1 LSQVVSGSVTELRQ
15 RMDDGT
21 LVRDLVRATGSWQP
35 VNAETGEVGAWRNSL
50 PILLDVMRRAGLPNV
65 QVVLEHRLPYSP
77 KRIDA
82 VLCGLAP
89 DTGEPSY
96 MLVELKQWSAPITAE
111 AGGFRVRGLDSLQLH
126 PSEQV
131 FRYGQQLL
139 DFYPDLGRNPHRVR
153 GIAYLHNATDGE
165 CAALNRTKFT
175 EQDYLV
181 TRSRTG
187 ALEKALRRV
196 LDATADIAA
205 NQRVAKELLDAKAAP
220 ARTLLA
226 TAAGMFENRGEF
238 VLLDEQKLAYN
249 MVMDAVTA
257 VRTGDSPKR
266 VVIVLGGPGSGKSAI
281 AMSLLAKL
289 ARTGRKVLHAT
300 GSRAFTQ
307 TLRKR
312 VALGDHRVA
321 QLFMY
326 FFDFRR
332 KEANE
337 LDVVICDEAHR
348 IRDKRSSGGG
358 NRLQIE
364 ELIDVAKVPVFL
376 LDEHQVVRPN
386 EVGTREYIEKAAVA
400 RDCQVEVVRLEGQ
413 FRCGGSV
420 LYDEW
425 VRRLLGLSGQP
436 PIAWSDLVAGT
447 GDEYVVRAENS
458 PASLEEWLVSRM
470 RTGGGTARIA
480 AGFCWPWSEP
490 KTNGR
495 GGHSLVDDVTIGDWK
510 RPWNTPDGKKV
521 DDAPPAA
528 LWASDPKGFDQVGC
542 IYTAQGFE
550 YDWAGVIFGED
561 LVIRDG
567 RWIAQIGESK
577 DNSVKRDP
585 GRFDELVRN
594 TYKVL
599 LTRGMH
605 GVCLYS
611 VDSETNQFLQTYS
624 R

>member
-1 LSQVVSGSVTELRQ
+1 MVSGSVAELRQ
-15 RMDDGT
+15 RMAEGT

-35 VNAETGEVGAWRNSL
+35 VNAETGEVGAWRKSL
-50 PILLDVMRRAGLPNV
+50 PALLDVMERAGLPDV

-82 VLCGLAP
+82 VLCGLTP
-89 DTGEPSY
+89 DTSEPSY

-111 AGGFRVRGLDSLQLH
+111 AGGFRVKGLDSLQLH

-153 GIAYLHNATDGE
+153 GIAYLHNAEDEE
-165 CAALNRTKFT
+165 CAALDRPRFT
-175 EQDYLV
+175 AQDYLV
-181 TRSRTG
+181 TRSRTSV
-187 ALEKALRRV
+187 LEKVLQRV
-196 LDATADIAA
+196 LDATADISA
-205 NQRVAKELLDAKAAP
+205 NRQLAKELLDAKAAP

-226 TAAGMFENRGEF
+226 TAAAMFENRGDF

-249 MVMDAVTA
+249 MVMDAVTS
-257 VRTGDSPKR
+257 VRTGDGPKR

-348 IRDKRSSGGG
+348 IRDKRSNGDG

-386 EVGTREYIEKAAVA
+386 EVGTRAYIEQAAVA
-400 RDCQVEVVRLEGQ
+400 RGCQVEVVRLEGQ

-425 VRRLLGLSGQP
+425 VRRLLGLSEQP
-436 PIAWSDLVAGT
+436 PIVWSDLVAGT
-447 GDEYVVRAENS
+447 DDEYVVRTESS
-458 PASLEEWLVSRM
+458 PVSLEEWLSGRM
-470 RTGGGTARIA
+470 RMAGGTARIA
-480 AGFCWPWSEP
+480 AGFCWPWSDP
-490 KTNGR
+490 KPNGR
-495 GGHSLVDDVTIGDWK
+495 GGHRLVDDVTIGNWK
-510 RPWNTPDGKKV
+510 RPWNTPDGKRV

-528 LWASDPKGFDQVGC
+528 LWASDPRGFNQVGC

-550 YDWAGVIFGED
+550 YDWAGVIFGKD

-567 RWIAQIGESK
+567 QWVAQIDESRDK
-577 DNSVKRDP
+577 AVKRDRA
-585 GRFDELVRN
+585 RFDELVRN

-605 GVCLYS
+605 GVCLHS
-611 VDSETNQFLQTYS
+611 VDETTNRFLQTYS

>member
-1 LSQVVSGSVTELRQ
+1 MSQVVSGSVAELRQ

-21 LVRDLVRATGSWQP
+21 LIRDLVRATGSWQP

-50 PILLDVMRRAGLPNV
+50 PILLDVMQRAGMTNV

-77 KRIDA
+77 KRVDA
-82 VLCGLAP
+82 VLCGLCP
-89 DTGEPSY
+89 GTSEPSY
-96 MLVELKQWSAPITAE
+96 LLVELKQWSGPVVSE
-111 AGGFRVRGLDSLQLH
+111 AGGFRVNGLKSLQLH

-131 FRYGQQLL
+131 FRYGRQLL
-139 DFYPDLGRNPHRVR
+139 DFHPDLARNPHRIR
-153 GIAYLHNATDGE
+153 GVAYLHNAEDEE
-165 CAALNRTKFT
+165 CAALDRAKFT
-175 EQDYLV
+175 AQDYLV
-181 TRSRTG
+181 TRSRTPV
-187 ALEKALRRV
+187 LENLLRKV
-196 LDATADIAA
+196 LDASVDHAT
-205 NQRVAKELLDAKAAP
+205 NHQVAKDLMDARAAP
-220 ARTLLA
+220 AKTLLT
-226 TAAGMFENRGEF
+226 TAAGMFENRDDF

-249 MVMDAVTA
+249 MVMDAVGATQ
-257 VRTGDSPKR
+257 RGDSRKR

-289 ARTGRKVLHAT
+289 ARTNRKAVHAT

-307 TLRKR
+307 TLWRR
-312 VALGDHRVA
+312 VARGDSGVKALFVYFRDFSKHR
-321 QLFMY
+321 
-326 FFDFRR
+326 
-332 KEANE
+332 KNE

-348 IRDKRSSGGG
+348 IRDKRSTGSG
-358 NRLQIE
+358 NRLQVE

-386 EVGTREYIEKAAVA
+386 EVGTQEYIEGTAVA
-400 RDCQVEVVRLEGQ
+400 RGCDVKVVRLEGQ

-425 VRRLLGLSGQP
+425 VRRLLGLSEKP
-436 PIAWSDLVAGT
+436 PIVWSDLVAGT
-447 GDEYVVRAENS
+447 GDEYVVRTEGS
-458 PASLEEWLVSRM
+458 PASLEEWLLGRM
-470 RTGGGTARIA
+470 RGTDHTARIA

-490 KTNGR
+490 KPNGR
-495 GGHSLVDDVTIGDWK
+495 GGLRLVEDVAIGNWK

-528 LWASDPKGFDQVGC
+528 LWASDPKGFNQVGC

-561 LVIRDG
+561 LVIRDDQ
-567 RWIAQIGESK
+567 WVAQMDKSR
-577 DNSVKRDP
+577 DSAVKRDEA
-585 GRFDELVRN
+585 RFDELVRN

-605 GVCLYS
+605 GVCLHS
-611 VDSETNQFLQTYS
+611 VDEKTNEFLCTYS

>member
-1 LSQVVSGSVTELRQ
+1 LSQVVSGSVIGLRQ

-50 PILLDVMRRAGLPNV
+50 PVLLDVLERAGLPNV

-82 VLCGLAP
+82 VLCGLTP

-96 MLVELKQWSAPITAE
+96 MLVELKQWSGPIRAE
-111 AGGFRVRGLDSLQLH
+111 AGGFRVNRLAALQLH

-153 GIAYLHNATDGE
+153 GIAYLHNADDDE
-165 CAALNRTKFT
+165 CRALDRPKFT

-181 TRSRTG
+181 TRNRTEV
-187 ALEKALRRV
+187 LEKALRRV
-196 LDATADIAA
+196 LDAAAGPDA
-205 NQRVAKELLDAKAAP
+205 NQRVMLDLVDAKAAP

-226 TAAGMFENRGEF
+226 TAAGMFENRGDF

-249 MVMDAVTA
+249 MVMDAVTSA
-257 VRTGDSPKR
+257 RAGDSPKR

-300 GSRAFTQ
+300 GSRAFTK
-307 TLRKR
+307 TLRKQ
-312 VALGDHRVA
+312 VAVDDHRVS

-348 IRDKRSSGGG
+348 IRDKRSNGDG

-386 EVGTREYIEKAAVA
+386 EVGTREYIEKAAMA
-400 RDCQVEVVRLEGQ
+400 RGCQVEVVQLAGQ

-425 VRRLLGLSGQP
+425 VRRLLGLSELP
-436 PIAWSDLVAGT
+436 PISWSDLVAGS
-447 GDEYVVRAENS
+447 GDEYVVRAEDS
-458 PASLEEWLVSRM
+458 PANLETWLEARM
-470 RTGGGTARIA
+470 RSGGTARIA
-480 AGFCWPWSEP
+480 AGFCWPWSDP
-490 KTNGR
+490 KPNGR
-495 GGHSLVDDVTIGDWK
+495 GGLRLVDDVTIGDWQ
-510 RPWNTPDGKKV
+510 RPWNNPSDRKV
-521 DDAPPAA
+521 DAAPPAA
-528 LWASDPKGFDQVGC
+528 LWASDPLGFNQVGC

-550 YDWAGVIFGED
+550 YDWAGVIFGKD

-567 RWIAQIGESK
+567 RWVAQISESK
-577 DNSVKRDP
+577 DKAVREDLD
-585 GRFDELVRN
+585 RFDELVRN

-605 GVCLYS
+605 GVCLHS
-611 VDSETNQFLQTYS
+611 VDSETNRFLQTYS

>member
-1 LSQVVSGSVTELRQ
+1 MSQVVSGSVTELRQ

-50 PILLDVMRRAGLPNV
+50 PILLDVMERAGLANV

-77 KRIDA
+77 KRVDA
-82 VLCGLAP
+82 VLCGVEP
-89 DTGEPSY
+89 GTREPSY
-96 MLVELKQWSAPITAE
+96 MLVELKQWSGRVVAE
-111 AGGFRVRGLDSLQLH
+111 AGGFRVNGLESLQLH

-131 FRYGQQLL
+131 FRYGRQLL
-139 DFYPDLGRNPHRVR
+139 DFHPDLARNPHRIR
-153 GIAYLHNATDGE
+153 GIAYLHNAEDVD
-165 CAALNRTKFT
+165 CSALDRAKFT
-175 EQDYLV
+175 AQDYLV
-181 TRSRTG
+181 TRNRTPV
-187 ALEKALRRV
+187 LEKILRKM
-196 LDATADIAA
+196 LDASVDRAT
-205 NQRVAKELLDAKAAP
+205 NTQVAKELIDAWAAP
-220 ARTLLA
+220 AKTLLT
-226 TAAGMFENRGEF
+226 TAAGMFENRDDF

-249 MVMDAVTA
+249 MVMDAVDATQC
-257 VRTGDSPKR
+257 GDGRKR

-289 ARTGRKVLHAT
+289 ARTNRKAVHAT

-307 TLRKR
+307 TLRQR
-312 VALGDHRVA
+312 VARGDGSVKD
-321 QLFMY
+321 LFGY
-326 FFDFRR
+326 FRDFGRR
-332 KEANE
+332 RRNE

-348 IRDKRSSGGG
+348 IRDKRSAGGE
-358 NRLQIE
+358 NRLQVE

-376 LDEHQVVRPN
+376 LDEHQVVRPD
-386 EVGTREYIEKAAVA
+386 EVGTLEYIEGTAVA
-400 RDCQVEVVRLEGQ
+400 RGCDVKVVRLEGQ

-425 VRRLLGLSGQP
+425 VRRLLGLSEKP
-436 PIAWSDLVAGT
+436 PIVWSDLVAGS
-447 GDEYVVRAENS
+447 GDEYVVRTESS
-458 PASLEEWLVSRM
+458 PASLEEWLLARM
-470 RTGGGTARIA
+470 RGTEHTARIA
-480 AGFCWPWSEP
+480 AGFCWPWSDP
-490 KTNGR
+490 KPNGR
-495 GGHSLVDDVTIGDWK
+495 GGLRLVDDVTIGDWV

-521 DDAPPAA
+521 DDAPPSA
-528 LWASDPKGFDQVGC
+528 LWASDPKGFNQVGC

-550 YDWAGVIFGED
+550 YDWAGVIFGSD

-567 RWIAQIGESK
+567 RWIAQIGESRDK
-577 DNSVKRDP
+577 SVKRDEA
-585 GRFDELVRN
+585 RFDELVRN

-611 VDSETNQFLQTYS
+611 VDEPTNEFLRTYS

>member
-1 LSQVVSGSVTELRQ
+1 MSQVVSGSVTELRQ

-50 PILLDVMRRAGLPNV
+50 PILLDVMQRAGMANV

-77 KRIDA
+77 KRVDA
-82 VLCGLAP
+82 VLCGLYP
-89 DTGEPSY
+89 GTGEPSY
-96 MLVELKQWSAPITAE
+96 MLVELKQWSAPIKAE
-111 AGGFRVRGLDSLQLH
+111 AGGFRVNGLDSLQLH

-139 DFYPDLGRNPHRVR
+139 DFHPDLARNPHRIR
-153 GIAYLHNATDGE
+153 GIAFLHNAEDGE
-165 CAALNRTKFT
+165 CAALDRARFT

-181 TRSRTG
+181 TRTRTSV
-187 ALEKALRRV
+187 LENVLRRV
-196 LDATADIAA
+196 LDATADHAT
-205 NQRVAKELLDAKAAP
+205 NQQVAKELMEARAAP
-220 ARTLLA
+220 ARTLLS
-226 TAAGMFENRGEF
+226 TAAGMFENRDDF

-249 MVMDAVTA
+249 MVMDAVEA
-257 VRTGDSPKR
+257 ARAGASPKR
-266 VVIVLGGPGSGKSAI
+266 VVVVLGGPGSGKSAI

-289 ARTGRKVLHAT
+289 ARTNRKAVHAT

-307 TLRKR
+307 TLRQR
-312 VALGDHRVA
+312 VARGDSGVKALFVYFRDFSKHR
-321 QLFMY
+321 
-326 FFDFRR
+326 
-332 KEANE
+332 KNE

-348 IRDKRSSGGG
+348 IRDKRSNGGG

-386 EVGTREYIEKAAVA
+386 EVGTQEYIEQTAAA
-400 RDCQVEVVRLEGQ
+400 RGCEVKVVRLEGQ

-425 VRRLLGLSGQP
+425 VRRLLGLSDKP
-436 PIAWSDLVAGT
+436 PIVWSDLVAGT
-447 GDEYVVRAENS
+447 DDEYVVRTESS
-458 PASLEEWLVSRM
+458 PSSLEEWLLARM
-470 RTGGGTARIA
+470 RGSDHTARIA
-480 AGFCWPWSEP
+480 AGFCWPWSDP
-490 KTNGR
+490 VPNGR
-495 GGHSLVDDVTIGDWK
+495 GGHRLVEDVAVGDWK

-521 DDAPPAA
+521 DDAPPSA
-528 LWASDPKGFDQVGC
+528 LWASDPKGFNQVGC

-567 RWIAQIGESK
+567 RWVAQMGKSR
-577 DNSVKRDP
+577 DSAVKRDEA
-585 GRFDELVRN
+585 RFDELVRN

-605 GVCLYS
+605 GVCLHS
-611 VDSETNQFLQTYS
+611 VDETTNEFLRTYS